1 MLHKQQMGVVG
12 ADENPVLPSAFA
24 VADKPKLIFSSF
36 FFPPSISYV
45 SERARILNI
54 EQI

>member
-1 MLHKQQMGVVG
+1 MGVVG

-36 FFPPSISYV
+36 FFLLVYLMS
-45 SERARILNI
+45 
-54 EQI
+54 QKGQGF

>member
-1 MLHKQQMGVVG
+1 MGVVG

-24 VADKPKLIFSSF
+24 VVDKPKLIFSSF
-36 FFPPSISYV
+36 FFFPSISYI
-45 SERARILNI
+45 SERAGILNT